1 MNININSHELTS
13 EVILLEDLGMS
24 YHFYAARLMLNDSPL
39 LNNTLK
45 GEGNGDERNAIT
57 FWLPK
62 TQGKREAMA
71 QAFERIAAIFRT
83 AQ

>member
-24 YHFYAARLMLNDSPL
+24 YHFYAARLILLSPPL
-39 LNNTLK
+39 LNNTLE
-45 GEGNGDERNAIT
+45 GEDERNAIT
-57 FWLPK
+57 FWLPR
-62 TQGKREAMA
+62 TQPRREAMA